1 MKTKFYQTSVFFT
14 IALILLTACSI
25 KGLTNEGKVVPENK
39 RIKLIDGGPY
49 KGQWET
55 PDLVLEYTY
64 TREPNRLV
72 MSGQVKFKRSKNLDI
87 FDLEANLLDA
97 SGTIIT
103 IRNIATAGGRM
114 EVEVVPVEAEMQVP
128 AETRAVAFSY
138 SGSTR
143 GTGQGSG
150 SSKSFW
156 RTPL

>member
-1 MKTKFYQTSVFFT
+1 MNTKFYQTFVFFT
-14 IALILLTACSI
+14 IAGILLTACSL
-25 KGLTNEGKVVPENK
+25 KGLSNEGKVVPENK

-55 PDLVLEYTY
+55 PDLVLEYAY

-72 MSGQVKFKRSKNLDI
+72 MSGQVKFKWSKNLDI

-97 SGTIIT
+97 SGTIIL
-103 IRNIATAGGRM
+103 IKNIATAGGRM
-114 EVEVVPVEAEMQVP
+114 QVQQVPFKSEIQMP

-150 SSKSFW
+150 SSSSFW